1 MFQAALQD
9 LLRPSPDLLAGV
21 LAWLCIVGLVYVF
34 ALPRAHNSQSA
45 FLQVGF
51 RVGVINPT
59 IEQMEAC
66 WFSVLV
72 AFAADGTVVTPRC
85 SAPPAPLMM
94 LTLLAVD
101 LLCRALWQAC
111 SCTVSG

>member
-45 FLQVGF
+45 FLQVGS
-51 RVGVINPT
+51 GLGL
-59 IEQMEAC
+59 
-66 WFSVLV
+66 S
-72 AFAADGTVVTPRC
+72 TPR
-85 SAPPAPLMM
+85 LN
-94 LTLLAVD
+94 
-101 LLCRALWQAC
+101 
-111 SCTVSG
+111 G